1 MAKATASRPPA
12 ELSPSFCTTTFLRNC
27 GTPAAAAAA
36 ASSTLQAAANTFFPV
51 SFAPA
56 AELDFP
62 LFSLDLE
69 DRDRLG
75 RGRAGG
81 ALGALGFVGL
91 NTA

>member
-1 MAKATASRPPA
+1 MLVGWLWLVHDQGHRFPPA

-36 ASSTLQAAANTFFPV
+36 SSTLLTAANTFFPV

-56 AELDFP
+56 VELDFP

-69 DRDRLG
+69 DRD
-75 RGRAGG
+75 
-81 ALGALGFVGL
+81 
-91 NTA
+91 